1 MRINC
6 YCGKQSITKV
16 LRSIKM
22 SNNKQYSYFVQSKW
36 TKLSNEPIEKTPKVR
51 QNNSHPGLQQ
61 PQEESS
67 PYDWSLE
74 NDISHL
80 SAQNQGFGLEGYTRR
95 TSKRD
100 EFNQKLGNRDFHTQ
114 VGQNPFLAGE
124 SYLNHLNIE
133 QQFLRPQNTNS
144 IVPNTNG

>member
-1 MRINC
+1 
-6 YCGKQSITKV
+6 
-16 LRSIKM
+16 M
-22 SNNKQYSYFVQSKW
+22 SNAKQYSYFVQSKW
-36 TKLSNEPIEKTPKVR
+36 TKLTDGPIEKTPKVTQCS
-51 QNNSHPGLQQ
+51 QNAAHDLHQSP
-61 PQEESS
+61 PSEPS
-67 PYDWSLE
+67 PYDWALE

-80 SAQNQGFGLEGYTRR
+80 SQQNQGFGLEGYTRR

>member
-1 MRINC
+1 M
-6 YCGKQSITKV
+6 SDKV
-16 LRSIKM
+16 
-22 SNNKQYSYFVQSKW
+22 YSYFVYSKW
-36 TKLSNEPIEKTPKVR
+36 IKVSDEPIEKTPKSS
-51 QNNSHPGLQQ
+51 QNHQNKGLQSQ
-61 PQEESS
+61 QQLQDETS
-67 PYDWSLE
+67 PYNWSLE
-74 NDISHL
+74 NEISHL
-80 SAQNQGFGLEGYTRR
+80 SQQNQQNQGFGVEGYTRK

-100 EFNQKLGNRDFHTQ
+100 EFNQKLGDRDFHTQ

>member
-1 MRINC
+1 
-6 YCGKQSITKV
+6 
-16 LRSIKM
+16 M
-22 SNNKQYSYFVQSKW
+22 SNSKQYSFFVQSKW
-36 TKLSNEPIEKTPKVR
+36 TKLSDEPIQKTPKTTHSTHQSGQHN
-51 QNNSHPGLQQ
+51 QNVVQD
-61 PQEESS
+61 ETA

-80 SAQNQGFGLEGYTRR
+80 SQQNQGFGIEGYTRR

>member
-1 MRINC
+1 
-6 YCGKQSITKV
+6 
-16 LRSIKM
+16 M
-22 SNNKQYSYFVQSKW
+22 SNSKQYSYVVQSKW
-36 TKLSNEPIEKTPKVR
+36 TKLDGEPIEKTPKLR
-51 QNNSHPGLQQ
+51 QGHPNGAPQQ
-61 PQEESS
+61 HQVQEETS
-67 PYDWSLE
+67 PYDWALE
-74 NDISHL
+74 NDISLL
-80 SAQNQGFGLEGYTRR
+80 SQQNQGFGLEGYTRR

-144 IVPNTNG
+144 IIPNTNG